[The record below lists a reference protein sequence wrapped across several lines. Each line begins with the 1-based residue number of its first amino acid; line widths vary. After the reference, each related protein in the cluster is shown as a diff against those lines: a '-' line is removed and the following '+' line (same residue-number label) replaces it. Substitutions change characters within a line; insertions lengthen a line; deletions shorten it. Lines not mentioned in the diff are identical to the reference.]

1 MTGLASYFFGR
12 PAAEELYTGLD
23 RQDGGRIAESLKE
36 SDISFAVNSD
46 GKPVLVRDRESAPA
60 LFGKLKN
67 MTGDSIP
74 PANSGYICRSLKGT
88 SSMAKPARPALP
100 PGRAVQLSADGSIER
115 GDGAAAR
122 SFDDGRHKGGH
133 RSGFRDPVEE
143 AQLANQMHEHAPS
156 WSLAQVVAA
165 IQALRGVALIAAI
178 HSNARAYR
186 HSLPM
191 LSSVITSVSAL
202 RTRISAQGSMT
213 LASVAVAPGN
223 RSFSMAMRCS
233 RVSLSLWDGT
243 DRPRPGRRSYNFSAS
258 AQAMGE
264 GDTTM
269 WLVNRAPW
277 GKLRQAVR

>member
-1 MTGLASYFFGR
+1 LIIGNGLRLVSSARLFAVWRVAQLVVSYSPDRVGGLFFAPASGR
-12 PAAEELYTGLD
+12 VLYAGLD
-23 RQDGGRIAESLKE
+23 RQDGGRIAEALK
-36 SDISFAVNSD
+36 SPGIPFDVNSD
-46 GKPVLVRDRESAPA
+46 GKPVLVRNRESASPA
-60 LFGKLKN
+60 RQTRKYDGKL
-67 MTGDSIP
+67 DP
-74 PANSGYICRSLKGT
+74 PANPAIFADRSKGHRRWQIWRG
-88 SSMAKPARPALP
+88 PPL
-100 PGRAVQLSADGSIER
+100 PGRRTLSADGSVER
-115 GDGAAAR
+115 GDGAAAG

-213 LASVAVAPGN
+213 LAPVAVAPGN

-233 RVSLSLWDGT
+233 RVSLSLGWDGST
-243 DRPRPGRRSYNFSAS
+243 TVRPSI
-258 AQAMGE
+258 
-264 GDTTM
+264 
-269 WLVNRAPW
+269 L
-277 GKLRQAVR
+277 